1 MGNKRGLL
9 EFHSGIRNAL
19 WEERR
24 SRGAAPHGALRAQP
38 GRGAPGAAGRC
49 GLWAGGRPHNGA
61 ASRPHT
67 PPPPPPSD
75 GQRRNGFWV
84 PPLPAPR
91 GRPPG
96 SGPRGALGRG
106 RGSGAG
112 SRRGAARSPFAHF
125 LDGRHHPLDIILRPA
140 PGLGPNRPAR
150 HAAGASGREGRGRAA
165 ASAAGMRSSARLA
178 ASVPP
183 SCPHAQCSHGSAR
196 FGAARLRSAP
206 LGSARPPGPAR
217 CARAARSA
225 AGSPRAREAGGAP
238 RGDPPMAAG
247 GGFVSGGLPAKP
259 NICAGWDARGSA
271 TRRGCRVSQ
280 LPQVIPAVSVR
291 TRAAIQP

>member
-1 MGNKRGLL
+1 M
-9 EFHSGIRNAL
+9 GIRNGL
-19 WEERR
+19 LRVSQRDSERFLR
-24 SRGAAPHGALRAQP
+24 RKTLPPGAAPHTALHTEPSAQAALRRARL
-38 GRGAPGAAGRC
+38 RGSGGGGAAGRR
-49 GLWAGGRPHNGA
+49 GLRAGGRPHNGA

-67 PPPPPPSD
+67 PPPPCD

-96 SGPRGALGRG
+96 SGPRGALRRG

-140 PGLGPNRPAR
+140 PGLGPHRPAR
-150 HAAGASGREGRGRAA
+150 HAAGALGREGRGRAA
-165 ASAAGMRSSARLA
+165 ASAAGMQRSARLA

-225 AGSPRAREAGGAP
+225 AGSPRARKTGGAP
-238 RGDPPMAAG
+238 
-247 GGFVSGGLPAKP
+247 
-259 NICAGWDARGSA
+259 
-271 TRRGCRVSQ
+271 
-280 LPQVIPAVSVR
+280 
-291 TRAAIQP
+291 

>member
-1 MGNKRGLL
+1 MRRKTLPRSSAARSPPRTDRPRG
-9 EFHSGIRNAL
+9 SGAM
-19 WEERR
+19 
-24 SRGAAPHGALRAQP
+24 RAP
-38 GRGAPGAAGRC
+38 GRGSAAQ
-49 GLWAGGRPHNGA
+49 W
-61 ASRPHT
+61 SRLT

-140 PGLGPNRPAR
+140 PGLGPHRPAR
-150 HAAGASGREGRGRAA
+150 HAAEASWREGRGRAA
-165 ASAAGMRSSARLA
+165 ASAAGMRRSARLA

-225 AGSPRAREAGGAP
+225 GGSPRAREAGGAL
-238 RGDPPMAAG
+238 RGDPPMAAD
-247 GGFVSGGLPAKP
+247 GGFVGG
-259 NICAGWDARGSA
+259 GR
-271 TRRGCRVSQ
+271 RVSCEAKH
-280 LPQVIPAVSVR
+280 LRGVGRSLLRDTRWLSGFSAASSDSGRFCENASSDTAVE
-291 TRAAIQP
+291 P